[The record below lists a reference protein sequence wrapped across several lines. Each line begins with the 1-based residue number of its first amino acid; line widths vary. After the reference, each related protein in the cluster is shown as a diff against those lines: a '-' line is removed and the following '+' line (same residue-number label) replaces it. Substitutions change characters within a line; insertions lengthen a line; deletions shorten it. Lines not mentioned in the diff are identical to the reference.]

1 MCTST
6 YMGTDLGVCED
17 RYPLFVFGITLA
29 FVKLVLE
36 SNGVPIAYV
45 TSVFFLQWPHSS
57 RAVEYIRILQTASV

>member
-6 YMGTDLGVCED
+6 DMGTHLGVCEG

-36 SNGVPIAYV
+36 SNVAYV
-45 TSVFFLQWPHSS
+45 TSVFFLQWQHSS